1 MDKLDM
7 IMKLVDT
14 GFSKD
19 EIMDLLKPVDTENVD
34 GVNTPVQK
42 NVQEETS
49 TNLSSEILEMEEDE
63 KNAKEEDAFKS
74 MFDNLNAS
82 VEAFNKKIQS
92 FNTTIDEMKTEDL
105 KTRTDNDIIASI
117 ITPKGQEIK

>member
-1 MDKLDM
+1 MDKLNI

-19 EIMDLLKPVDTENVD
+19 EIMDLLKPVDTQNVD
-34 GVNTPVQK
+34 VVNTPVQK

-49 TNLSSEILEMEEDE
+49 TNLSSEILEMEADE